1 MEQNTNMT
9 RILQEIS
16 EMLGER
22 ITNQDEEEVEDELAA
37 LAAEVNGPAKLPDVP
52 DTKLPDAPQT
62 EPEQE
67 PVKAQERQAETREAI
82 PA

>member
-1 MEQNTNMT
+1 MKQNTNMT

-37 LAAEVNGPAKLPDVP
+37 LAAEVNGPATLPDVP

-67 PVKAQERQAETREAI
+67 PVKAPERQAETREAI